1 MRSSYFDFFDELLLE
16 VRGEGGRS
24 TAQFREMYSRFRTGV
39 PGAEPDI
46 VIERTTTEPD
56 PDVVLGHPDDHYGW
70 TGDRFVVR
78 RDSEFMLVEP
88 GWERIYVSPDW
99 EPFYAIYPV
108 EFALRSR
115 MVAND
120 KALIH
125 ASGVDIDGQTTLF
138 PAWRGAGKTNTLLSV
153 LRAGGSFLADDRL
166 WVGADGDVRG
176 YPLAVNLQSHNF
188 ESFPEIEPR
197 YDGPRDRVQS
207 EVSQYIDEEF
217 ATGSSMFE
225 KGVRFLNAKF
235 LKGDGRSFVSVDSL
249 FSGSVYLERAS
260 VDNFVFLRAAPTAD
274 SVTVEPMSTE
284 TALSD
289 LRSVNYY
296 EWNGRLE
303 EYFHAYD
310 ALVPEDSVLD
320 RLHYV
325 VDQEER
331 ILTELLRT
339 TDAYVAAVPRETDW
353 GETGIGSE
361 VLEAIRACSDQRA
374 VEVPTDD

>member
-24 TAQFREMYSRFRTGV
+24 TAQFREMYSRFQTGV

-70 TGDRFVVR
+70 TGDQFVIR

-120 KALIH
+120 EALIH
-125 ASGVDIDGQTTLF
+125 ASGIDVDGQTTLF

-176 YPLAVNLQSHNF
+176 YPLAVNLQPHNF

-197 YDGPRDRVQS
+197 YEDLRDRVQS
-207 EVSQYIDEEF
+207 EASQYIDEEF
-217 ATGSSMFE
+217 ATGSSIFE
-225 KGVRFLNAKF
+225 KGARFLNAKF
-235 LKGDGRSFVSVDSL
+235 LKGDGRSFVSIDSL
-249 FSGSVYLERAS
+249 FPGSVYLERAS

-274 SVTVEPMSTE
+274 SVTVEPISTE

-296 EWNGRLE
+296 EWNSRLE

-325 VDQEER
+325 VDREEQ
-331 ILTELLRT
+331 ILTELLRA

-353 GETGIGSE
+353 GETGTDSE
-361 VLEAIRACSDQRA
+361 VVEAIRACSDQQA